1 MGSVGLIT
9 ILVFVGVFGV
19 IALVA
24 LALGSGASQQAK
36 QVHATL
42 DSALATDILEE
53 GGQALNF
60 RKTVQL
66 STIPWLNRRLL
77 KVELGPRIQSLLY
90 QADLKWT
97 AGGLLAGCGAM
108 FAIPAYL
115 VQLRFHNV
123 LVSLVVGLGIGCI
136 PFVYVL
142 SKRSKRLEKFQ
153 QALPEALDL
162 MVSALRAGHSLVAAM
177 GSVAR
182 ECADPIGCEF
192 KACFEEQNYGLEM
205 KTALDNLINRVPL
218 QDLRI
223 MATAIMI
230 QKESG
235 GNLAEV
241 LDKTSHVVR
250 ERFRL
255 KRQVAVHTAQGR
267 MSGWVLTLL
276 PIVLGVL
283 LYLLNPTMISVLW
296 TNPVGLK
303 LLWTASGMVIFG
315 GLIIRHIVNMDV

>member
-1 MGSVGLIT
+1 MTAIVIF
-9 ILVFVGVFGV
+9 VFLGVFGV
-19 IALVA
+19 VALVA
-24 LALGSGASQQAK
+24 IAVGSGASQQAK

-42 DSALATDILEE
+42 DSALATESQEDFNAIVNL
-53 GGQALNF
+53 
-60 RKTVQL
+60 RKSQL
-66 STIPWLNRRLL
+66 LSNIPWLDRRLL
-77 KVELGPRIQSLLY
+77 KFELAPRLQALLY

-97 AGGLLAGCGAM
+97 AGGLLTGCGLC
-108 FAIPAYL
+108 FGLTVFLTYL
-115 VQLRFHNV
+115 RLNSALTALLIGLAVGAAPFGWV
-123 LVSLVVGLGIGCI
+123 LH
-136 PFVYVL
+136 
-142 SKRSKRLEKFQ
+142 KRTKRLDMFQ
-153 QALPEALDL
+153 EGLPEALDL
-162 MVSALRAGHSLVAAM
+162 MVSALKAGHSLIASM

-205 KTALDNLINRVPL
+205 KTAMDNMINRVPL

-241 LDKTSHVVR
+241 LDKTSHVIR

-255 KRQVAVHTAQGR
+255 KRQVAVHTSQGR

-276 PIVLGVL
+276 PIVLGIAM
-283 LYLLNPTMISVLW
+283 YLIQPQMISVLW
-296 TNPVGLK
+296 KNPLGVK
-303 LLWTASGMVIFG
+303 MLWTASGMVVFG
-315 GLIIRHIVNMDV
+315 GLMIRHIVNMDI

>member
-1 MGSVGLIT
+1 MGDLGLIAV
-9 ILVFVGVFGV
+9 LVFVGVFGV

-24 LALGSGASQQAK
+24 FAVSSGASEQAK

-42 DSALATDILEE
+42 DSALATDSLDDRN
-53 GGQALNF
+53 QALDL
-60 RKTVQL
+60 RKTEKL
-66 STIPWLNRRLL
+66 STIPWLNQRLS

-97 AGGLLAGCGAM
+97 AGGLLSACGLCLVVSG
-108 FAIPAYL
+108 YL
-115 VQLRFHNV
+115 VYWRFGA
-123 LVSLVVGLGIGCI
+123 LVGLGAGLLIGAA
-136 PFVYVL
+136 PFGFVL
-142 SKRSKRLEKFQ
+142 FKRSKRLDKFQ
-153 QALPEALDL
+153 QGLPEALDL

-205 KTALDNLINRVPL
+205 KTAMDNMINRVPL

-223 MATAIMI
+223 VSTAIMI

-267 MSGWVLTLL
+267 MTGWVLTCL
-276 PIVLGVL
+276 PLVLGL
-283 LYLLNPTMISVLW
+283 ALYVVNPTLMSILW
-296 TNPVGLK
+296 TTPLGVK
-303 LLWTASGMVIFG
+303 MLWTAFGMLVLG
-315 GLIIRHIVNMDV
+315 GLVIRHIVNMEV

>member
-1 MGSVGLIT
+1 MGLIVF
-9 ILVFVGVFGV
+9 LVFVGVFLV
-19 IALVA
+19 VALVA
-24 LALGSGASQQAK
+24 VAASTGGSQEAK

-42 DSALATDILEE
+42 DSALATESLEE
-53 GGQALNF
+53 RSQVGSL
-60 RKTVQL
+60 RKTDVL
-66 STIPWLNRRLL
+66 SGIPWLNRKLLQFALAPRLQ
-77 KVELGPRIQSLLY
+77 ILLY

-97 AGGLLAGCGAM
+97 TGGLLASSGLC
-108 FAIPAYL
+108 FLVTAYL
-115 VQLRFHNV
+115 TYWRFKSV
-123 LVSLVVGLGIGCI
+123 LVALGIGLLI
-136 PFVYVL
+136 GAAPFGWVFF
-142 SKRSKRLEKFQ
+142 KRAKRLDMFQ
-153 QALPEALDL
+153 EGLPEALDL
-162 MVSALRAGHSLVAAM
+162 MVSALRAGHSLIAAM

-223 MATAIMI
+223 VTTAITI

-241 LDKTSHVVR
+241 LDKTSHVIR

-255 KRQVAVHTAQGR
+255 KRQVRVHTAQGR
-267 MSGWVLTLL
+267 LTGWILTLL
-276 PIVLGVL
+276 PVAMGLM
-283 LYLLNPTMISVLW
+283 LYFLDPAMVSILW
-296 TNPVGLK
+296 TNPIGIK
-303 LLWTASGMVIFG
+303 LLWTASGMIVVG

>member
-1 MGSVGLIT
+1 MDLIV
-9 ILVFVGVFGV
+9 IVVFLGVFAV

-24 LALGSGASQQAK
+24 FALSSGASQQAK

-42 DSALATDILEE
+42 DSALATESHEDRSQIVDL
-53 GGQALNF
+53 
-60 RKTVQL
+60 RKSDSL
-66 STIPWLNRRLL
+66 SSIPWLNRSLL
-77 KVELGPRIQSLLY
+77 KFEIAPRIQTLLY
-90 QADLKWT
+90 QADLKWST
-97 AGGLLAGCGAM
+97 GALLASCGLFFVVPGYVALWRFGNILIALGVGLLAG
-108 FAIPAYL
+108 FAP
-115 VQLRFHNV
+115 
-123 LVSLVVGLGIGCI
+123 IGWAL
-136 PFVYVL
+136 FQ
-142 SKRSKRLEKFQ
+142 RSKRLSRFQ
-153 QALPEALDL
+153 EGLPEALEL
-162 MVSALRAGHSLVAAM
+162 MVSALRAGHSLIAAM

-205 KTALDNLINRVPL
+205 RTAMDNLINRVPL

-223 MATAIMI
+223 VATAIMI

-241 LDKTSHVVR
+241 LDKTGHVIR

-267 MSGWVLTLL
+267 MTGIVLTLL
-276 PIVLGVL
+276 PIGLGAA
-283 LYLLNPTMISVLW
+283 LYMVNPEMMSILW
-296 TNPVGLK
+296 KTDIGRK
-303 LLWTASGMVIFG
+303 LLWTAGGMLCVG